1 VQLGTLVFRRFL
13 WAIVLIHAIAG
24 LASAHEVVTTAAA
37 SSSPRRL
44 HVHLVF
50 DGPPL
55 PSKLEDAA
63 MQEVTGIWA
72 AYGVDVHR
80 STATETGGDSAVT
93 LAVRLADHPGR
104 RMAIWALGSI
114 PFRGGVPEPAIVM
127 YPNTVAALVSTI
139 TLHGS
144 SDQQWPVDFRNLI
157 LGRVFGR
164 ALAHEIGHFL
174 LRSRDHA
181 AVGLMR
187 ALQSAADLVA
197 PERQRFV
204 LSAREVA
211 RLGIT
216 VSAAV
221 QAPPSTD
228 QTGNT
233 TSG

>member
-1 VQLGTLVFRRFL
+1 MRLVSLVFRRL
-13 WAIVLIHAIAG
+13 LRAIVVFHALGG
-24 LASAHEVVTTAAA
+24 LASAQDVVTAAA
-37 SSSPRRL
+37 ASPSPPRL

-50 DGPPL
+50 DGPQL
-55 PSKLEDAA
+55 PGKLEDAA
-63 MQEVTGIWA
+63 MQEVTVIWA

-80 STATETGGDSAVT
+80 PTAGEAGGDSAVT
-93 LAVRLADHPGR
+93 LAVRLADHASR
-104 RMAIWALGSI
+104 RMATWALGSI

-127 YPNTVAALVSTI
+127 YPNTVARLVSTI

-144 SDQQWPVDFRNLI
+144 SDQQWPIDFRNLI

-174 LRSRDHA
+174 LRSRDHSP
-181 AVGLMR
+181 VGLMR
-187 ALQSAADLVA
+187 ALQSTSDLVA
-197 PERQRFV
+197 PERQRFG

-216 VSAAV
+216 TSASV

-228 QTGNT
+228 QAGNM
-233 TSG
+233 TSR